1 MDCFFCF
8 IVIKI
13 VELLSQT
20 GYEGRAFIL
29 MDVPGQ
35 LEEVEQGRFGQT
47 YLILKPEC
55 LIFVVYL
62 LWESLAF
69 MLFYIF
75 TYIYNLH
82 IYMISLNSGDSIS
95 ETLRYA

>member
-69 MLFYIF
+69 MLSFIYLLIYIISI
-75 TYIYNLH
+75 YI
-82 IYMISLNSGDSIS
+82 
-95 ETLRYA
+95 

>member
-55 LIFVVYL
+55 LIFIVYL

-69 MLFYIF
+69 MLSFIYLLIYIISI
-75 TYIYNLH
+75 YI
-82 IYMISLNSGDSIS
+82 
-95 ETLRYA
+95 